1 MRLTYR
7 PAAGEPREWTFRP
20 LDLESREAE
29 LVEDTTGLT
38 YAQWAAR
45 FYSGSIRAR
54 RVALWLLL
62 RREQPALALDDV
74 QFRMTE
80 FGCFYDGSETGEL
93 RRQIT
98 DDPDLDEA
106 TRDALL
112 AQLADPDDDDDTSL
126 EVEDTADQ
134 VEEGKASA
142 PAAAAGNGASPT
154 S

>member
-1 MRLTYR
+1 VRLTYR
-7 PAAGEPREWTFRP
+7 PAAGEPREWKFRP
-20 LDLESREAE
+20 LDLDYWEAE

-38 YAQWAAR
+38 YLQWAAR
-45 FYSGSIRAR
+45 FYAGSIRAR

-80 FGCFYDGSETGEL
+80 FGCFYDGSETSEL

-98 DDPDLDEA
+98 DDPDIDEA
-106 TRDALL
+106 TRGALL
-112 AQLADPDDDDDTSL
+112 AQLADPDDDDTSAEL
-126 EVEDTADQ
+126 EDTADQ